1 MIRKRHHFLILSS
14 RSWPFIISIGA
25 FNSFFSLCLFLKFN
39 NFFNFIVRIWI
50 LSIIRF
56 FWWINY
62 RKELNIFGFIRQNL
76 EEGLKFSIL
85 LFISSEVF
93 FFFSFFWSYFHFFL
107 SPELEVRFIWPYF
120 SLKRFDPFGVPLL
133 NTFILLSSGFTIT
146 LRHFYIIK
154 GEDLMGLLYSFFTVV
169 LGILFSFLQWEEYQN
184 SFFSI
189 RDGSFGSSF
198 FLLTGFHGIHVL
210 IGTSY
215 ILLNLCSF
223 KKYSFY
229 GPTMVGFEIA
239 AWYWHFVDVVWIFL
253 YFNLYYFNL

>member
-1 MIRKRHHFLILSS
+1 MIRKNHHFLILNP
-14 RSWPFIISIGA
+14 RSWPFLASIGA
-25 FNSFFSLCLFLKFN
+25 FNVFFSLCLFLKFN
-39 NFFNFIVRIWI
+39 NSYNFIVSI
-50 LSIIRF
+50 LLLIVLRF
-56 FWWINY
+56 FWWLNY
-62 RKELNIFGFIRQNL
+62 RKELNIFGYIRENL
-76 EEGLKFSIL
+76 EESLKFSIL

-133 NTFILLSSGFTIT
+133 NTFILLSSGLTIT
-146 LRHFYIIK
+146 LRHYYIIK
-154 GEDLMGLLYSFFTVV
+154 GDDLRRLLYSFVTVV
-169 LGILFSFLQWEEYQN
+169 LGLTFTFLQWEEYQN

-189 RDGSFGSSF
+189 RDGSFGSAF
-198 FLLTGFHGIHVL
+198 FLLTGFHGIHVI
-210 IGTSY
+210 IGTIY
-215 ILLNLCSF
+215 ILVNLKYF

-229 GPTMVGFEIA
+229 GNMMVGFEIA